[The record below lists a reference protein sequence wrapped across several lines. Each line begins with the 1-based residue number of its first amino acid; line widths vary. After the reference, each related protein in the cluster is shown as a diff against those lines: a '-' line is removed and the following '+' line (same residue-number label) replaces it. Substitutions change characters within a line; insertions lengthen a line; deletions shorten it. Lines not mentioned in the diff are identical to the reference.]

1 MDIIIISCLNTRI
14 EINTNIISVLMA
26 PTQLDIKIKALKRLT
41 KEEGYYQQEL
51 KDQEAHVAKLKED
64 KLVDPYDL
72 KKQEEVLDDTKR
84 LLPTL
89 YKKIGEFKEDLA
101 QFLETYQGTE
111 DIGDAESAII
121 SAQEL
126 LASK

>member
-1 MDIIIISCLNTRI
+1 
-14 EINTNIISVLMA
+14 MA
-26 PTQLDIKIKALKRLT
+26 PTQLDIKVKALKRLT

-64 KLVDPYDL
+64 KSVDPYDL

-84 LLPTL
+84 LLPSL
-89 YKKIGEFKEDLA
+89 YEKIREFKEDLE
-101 QFLETYQGTE
+101 QFLKTYQGTE
-111 DIGDAESAII
+111 DVSDARSAIT

-126 LASK
+126 LDSK